1 MRGVVTER
9 AVSERPIAMRAEGLR
24 RVFDGVEAVSDLS
37 LEVYE
42 GEFFA
47 LLGPSGCGKTTAL
60 RLIAGFERPDA
71 GVLTLWDDVVS
82 GRGGFVPPE
91 NRGIGMV
98 FQDYALFPHMSVEQ
112 NIAYGLRD
120 RDGRAERVA
129 EVLELTSLTALAGRG
144 VHELSG
150 GEQQRVAL
158 ARALAPRPR
167 LLLLDE
173 PFSNLDLTLRSRVR
187 ADVREIVRRAGT
199 TAILVTHDQEEALS
213 IADRVGFMWNGR
225 VEQVG
230 SPQQLYARPATLHAA
245 QFIGDANVYH
255 FDVEQSDTPAGGG
268 PDRDAPFGGVLRTPF
283 GDFLAPAG
291 ARRAAVIVRPE
302 ELRLAPGG
310 PLRGRVV
317 HSEYYGHDQ
326 VLRVELL
333 DGTSVRV
340 RLGPSEHF
348 DGETVTLE
356 LTGEP
361 LIFAAG

>member
-1 MRGVVTER
+1 MRGVVT
-9 AVSERPIAMRAEGLR
+9 ERPIAMRAERLR

-91 NRGIGMV
+91 DRGVGMV

-112 NIAYGLRD
+112 NVAYGLGD
-120 RDGRAERVA
+120 RDGRQERIA

-187 ADVREIVRRAGT
+187 AEVREIVRRAGA

-225 VEQVG
+225 VEQAG
-230 SPQQLYARPATLHAA
+230 SPEDLYARPATLHAA
-245 QFIGDANVYH
+245 QFVGDANVYH
-255 FDVEQSDTPAGGG
+255 LEV
-268 PDRDAPFGGVLRTPF
+268 RDSHAPNGGVLTTPF
-283 GDFLAPAG
+283 GDYPAPEG
-291 ARRAAVIVRPE
+291 VRRAVVVVRPE
-302 ELRLAPGG
+302 ELRLVGEG
-310 PLRGRVV
+310 PLTGQVV
-317 HSEYYGHDQ
+317 QREFYGHDQ
-326 VLRVELL
+326 VLRVELA

-340 RLGPSEHF
+340 RLGPREHN
-348 DGETVTLE
+348 DGETVTIE
-356 LTGEP
+356 LNGEP
-361 LIFAAG
+361 LIFAVD